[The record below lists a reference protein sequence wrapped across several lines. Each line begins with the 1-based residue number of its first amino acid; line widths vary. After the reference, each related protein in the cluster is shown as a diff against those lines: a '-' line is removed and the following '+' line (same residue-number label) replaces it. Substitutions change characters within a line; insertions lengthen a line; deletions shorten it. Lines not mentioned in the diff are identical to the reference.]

1 MQKVFF
7 HNADIAFR
15 LSDKKGLKEFIKF
28 LFERENTSLQQLSYI
43 FCSDDFLLNINQ
55 QHLQH
60 DFYTDI
66 ITFDL
71 SESDAING
79 EVYISIERVKDNAK
93 NISTEFETEV
103 LRVLFHGALHLCGY
117 KDKTK
122 AQQTSMRKKEDE
134 YIELYLLRQ

>member
-1 MQKVFF
+1 MQKISF
-7 HNADIAFR
+7 HNADVNFR
-15 LSDKKGLKEFIKF
+15 LIDKKGLKQFISF
-28 LFERENTSLQQLSYI
+28 LFKRENVSLHHLSYV

-71 SESDAING
+71 SESNAVNG
-79 EVYISIERVKDNAK
+79 EVYISIDRVKENAL
-93 NISTEFETEV
+93 NLNAAFDIEF

-117 KDKTK
+117 KDKAKT
-122 AQQTSMRKKEDE
+122 QQTVMRKKEEE
-134 YIELYLLRQ
+134 YIELYLLGQ

>member
-1 MQKVFF
+1 MQKISF
-7 HNADIAFR
+7 HNADVSFR
-15 LSDKKGLKEFIKF
+15 LTDKKGLKQFIPF
-28 LFERENTSLQQLSYI
+28 LFQRENVSLQQLSYV
-43 FCSDDFLLNINQ
+43 FCSDDFLLDINQ

-71 SESDAING
+71 SESDAVNG
-79 EVYISIERVKDNAK
+79 EIYISIERVKENAL
-93 NISTEFETEV
+93 NLNAAFEIEC

-122 AQQTSMRKKEDE
+122 TQQTAMRKKEEE